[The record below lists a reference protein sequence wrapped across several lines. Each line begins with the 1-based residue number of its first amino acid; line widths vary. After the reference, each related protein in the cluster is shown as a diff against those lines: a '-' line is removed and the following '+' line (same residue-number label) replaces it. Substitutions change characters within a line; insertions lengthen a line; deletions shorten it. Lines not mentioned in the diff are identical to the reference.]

1 MKHTILQVMAMIF
14 QMLTSA
20 MCATQCDAHSMLTQL
35 LQQKMPAV
43 QVTVDLDG
51 CAVGFHHKVVA
62 GVDFVFVDHPSYQR
76 PGGMYGDENG
86 VYGDNQW
93 RFKLLCQAALEA
105 PLALEL
111 PEVNKNRPG
120 WMDSLAATEASDS
133 DSNGSGSGRTARTAS
148 LPVVTCMNAYMDS
161 DVHQRFSS
169 YV

>member
-1 MKHTILQVMAMIF
+1 
-14 QMLTSA
+14 
-20 MCATQCDAHSMLTQL
+20 MLTQL
-35 LQQKMPAV
+35 LQRKMPAV

-76 PGGMYGDENG
+76 PVGMYGDENG

-120 WMDSLAATEASDS
+120 WMDSLAAAEANDS
-133 DSNGSGSGRTARTAS
+133 DSNGTGRTARTAS
-148 LPVVTCMNAYMDS
+148 LPLYLHER
-161 DVHQRFSS
+161 VHGC
-169 YV
+169 